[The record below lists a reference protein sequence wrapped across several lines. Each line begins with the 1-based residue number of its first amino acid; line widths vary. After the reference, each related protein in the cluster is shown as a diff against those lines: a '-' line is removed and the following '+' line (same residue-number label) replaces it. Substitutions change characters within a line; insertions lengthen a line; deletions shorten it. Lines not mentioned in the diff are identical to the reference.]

1 MIERIIIENYKS
13 IRKLDLA
20 LRPINILIGAN
31 GAGKSNFI
39 SFFELAKQVY
49 KDSIEEY
56 VEDHNGANSFLHGGV
71 KTSEFIKGL
80 LDFENTNAY
89 EFELTPSR
97 NFTKLRIAK
106 SGDYY
111 NSDPAG
117 RVMKKY
123 NEWHWKP
130 ADNPWRDGRDK
141 YIAAYLNSFRIYH
154 FQDTSRT
161 SAMKHLGALDD
172 NHYLREDAGNLAAF
186 LYLLQEKHPNHFRR
200 IEMTIRAIAPFFDHF
215 NLAPRQLDLSQ
226 INLEWK
232 ERGSDLYMDGYSL
245 SDGSLRFMALATL
258 LLQPNPPKTI
268 IIDEPELGLHPF
280 AIHKLAALLQKASAT
295 SQIIVSTQSVEFVN
309 QFVPEDVITVDRAD
323 GQSVFHRLEEEH
335 LQHWLGSFALGDIW
349 QKNVI
354 GGQP

>member
-39 SFFELAKQVY
+39 SFFELINRIY
-49 KDSIEEY
+49 EGNLYEY
-56 VEDHNGANSFLHGGV
+56 SVKKGANNLLYRGIKH
-71 KTSEFIKGL
+71 SEIIYGL
-80 LDFENTNAY
+80 LDFDNRKVYRFEISARNDQSLWVSKVGFSLNTKEDINKNYENWGQPALLENMDDFAV
-89 EFELTPSR
+89 
-97 NFTKLRIAK
+97 
-106 SGDYY
+106 DYLK
-111 NSDPAG
+111 D
-117 RVMKKY
+117 
-123 NEWHWKP
+123 
-130 ADNPWRDGRDK
+130 
-141 YIAAYLNSFRIYH
+141 LRIYH
-154 FQDTSRT
+154 FHDTSDT
-161 SAMKHLGALDD
+161 SPIKQIGQLDD
-172 NHYLREDAGNLAAF
+172 NQYLRKDASNLAAF
-186 LYLLQEKHPNHFRR
+186 LYMLQQKHPDNFRR
-200 IEMTIRAIAPFFDHF
+200 IEMTIRSIAPFFERFD
-215 NLAPRQLDLSQ
+215 LKPRQLNTNQ
-226 INLEWK
+226 IKLEWR
-232 ERGSDLYMDGYSL
+232 EQESDMYLDAYNL
-245 SDGSLRFMALATL
+245 SDGTLRFMAFATL

-323 GQSVFHRLEEEH
+323 GQSVFHRLEADQ